1 MESEALWDLSQMV
14 LYTRQLLFQWLINN
28 LKTGYL
34 IIILIQLAMKDEHCQ
49 KLETVSTE

>member
-14 LYTRQLLFQWLINN
+14 LYTRQLLFQLLINN
-28 LKTGYL
+28 LKTGY
-34 IIILIQLAMKDEHCQ
+34 LIQLAMKDEHCQ